1 MRFED
6 FRIMIELI
14 NIEEQEILNAGLTPC
29 SHTTTTKV
37 LRTCLFLRYVLILS
51 SLSLS
56 LVTRCLPSKCC
67 LLSLNTLPGVSIQ
80 DNY

>member
-29 SHTTTTKV
+29 SHTTTTTV
-37 LRTCLFLRYVLILS
+37 ITTHVFFRYVCNLSSCHTLSLLLLKCFVVMPLFFLILS
-51 SLSLS
+51 
-56 LVTRCLPSKCC
+56 R
-67 LLSLNTLPGVSIQ
+67 G
-80 DNY
+80 